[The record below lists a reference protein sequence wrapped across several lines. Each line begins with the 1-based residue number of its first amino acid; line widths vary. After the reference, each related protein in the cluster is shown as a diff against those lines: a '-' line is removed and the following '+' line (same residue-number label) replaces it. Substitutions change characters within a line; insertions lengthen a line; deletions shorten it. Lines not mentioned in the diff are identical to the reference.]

1 MAKPY
6 TWDLFV
12 RVTHWLVAA
21 LFLANFFA
29 IEEGSDLHEWV
40 GYVVMGA
47 IILRL
52 GWGVITHS
60 PARLTAFTPSIPKAI
75 EHIKEVVRTKQDNH
89 TGHNPA
95 GAIMIWAMWFL
106 LLATGLSGWMSEW
119 DLFWGEDWI
128 KEVHETLAN
137 LTIAAVAVHVSAV
150 IIMSKFTG
158 HPYVHG
164 MLSGHKTSSQNSE
177 QS

>member
-52 GWGVITHS
+52 GWGGITHS
-60 PARLTAFTPSIPKAI
+60 PARLTLLRHPFPKPLSTLKKWCEPNKI
-75 EHIKEVVRTKQDNH
+75 ITLGITLLVR
-89 TGHNPA
+89 
-95 GAIMIWAMWFL
+95 L
-106 LLATGLSGWMSEW
+106 
-119 DLFWGEDWI
+119 
-128 KEVHETLAN
+128 
-137 LTIAAVAVHVSAV
+137 
-150 IIMSKFTG
+150 
-158 HPYVHG
+158 
-164 MLSGHKTSSQNSE
+164 
-177 QS
+177 

>member
-52 GWGVITHS
+52 GWGESLTPCSANGFYAIHS
-60 PARLTAFTPSIPKAI
+60 
-75 EHIKEVVRTKQDNH
+75 
-89 TGHNPA
+89 
-95 GAIMIWAMWFL
+95 
-106 LLATGLSGWMSEW
+106 
-119 DLFWGEDWI
+119 
-128 KEVHETLAN
+128 
-137 LTIAAVAVHVSAV
+137 
-150 IIMSKFTG
+150 
-158 HPYVHG
+158 
-164 MLSGHKTSSQNSE
+164 
-177 QS
+177 QSH